1 MPARSLALLTALGL
15 VATLA
20 ACSASPEAT
29 TQASTDES
37 GSWTILTY
45 SIADTNLEDFMM
57 TDLEE
62 IGDVGTQKGLNL
74 VALVDRASDYTDTD
88 VLGLDNWEGAKL
100 LEIGQNEATVLK
112 DEGDINTGD
121 PGVLSDFLSY
131 GIENYPADHYALILS
146 DHGAS
151 WPGVGDD
158 ESSNGDGLDLAEIN
172 QGISDGLATAGL
184 EKLDLLGFDA
194 CLMATYEVASGLAP
208 LANRM
213 VASQELE
220 PGHGWDY
227 RAFDTV
233 ADDGEATVDEL
244 ASAIIDGFEAQATDE
259 GDESEITL
267 AEIDLTQMDKVDAA
281 LKAFTDILV
290 QSADGIG
297 PTVGRSLAQT
307 LGFGQSPDPDQD
319 SFMTDLSIFTSQIGV
334 DLLFASDAA
343 DDLTRAINDAVL
355 DRVDGQATKGATGL
369 SIYFPPSE
377 PYFDTDYETLPNV
390 GGWIDFLGTYYGKGK
405 EITQQPVID
414 PNAQIAFGTDGVT
427 ITGTFDSATA
437 ANLASSYIR
446 YGTVGDDGSV
456 TFLGEEDAFLSDD
469 GSGTAEGTFDLTHLT
484 LSDGYDT
491 MDAYLSL
498 YGDYDTGIFTADVPL
513 SYYSPDNEYGGDL
526 LLSAVIDSTTGE
538 TISSTYYVY
547 NEKTGTYGEFA
558 PEPDWI
564 IVPQV
569 LNVMPDGT
577 EEWVLTGD
585 VGLYADTDSLVYD
598 LPALLSGTRL
608 YIELVVVDFGG
619 NTASVSATV
628 IVP

>member
-1 MPARSLALLTALGL
+1 MRARSLALVTVLAL
-15 VATLA
+15 TLA
-20 ACSASPEAT
+20 GCSAAPEESAE
-29 TQASTDES
+29 QVAPPAS

-45 SIADTNLEDFMM
+45 SIADTNLEEYMM

-62 IGDVGTQKGLNL
+62 IGDVGTQPGLNL
-74 VALVDRASDYTDTD
+74 VALVDRASDYTDQG

-100 LEIGQNEATVLK
+100 LQINPSEATVLK

-121 PGVLSDFLSY
+121 PAVLADFLAF
-131 GIENYPADHYALILS
+131 GIENYPADHYALVLS

-158 ESSNGDGLDLAEIN
+158 ESSDGDGLSLAELN
-172 QGISDGLATAGL
+172 EGISNGLATAGL
-184 EKLDLLGFDA
+184 PKLDLLGFDA
-194 CLMATYEVASGLAP
+194 CLMATYEVASSLAP
-208 LANRM
+208 LADRM

-244 ASAIIDGFEAQATDE
+244 AGAIIDGFEAQATDE

-267 AEIDLTQMDKVDAA
+267 SEIDLTQMDEVDAA
-281 LKAFTDILV
+281 LKAFTDVLV
-290 QSADGIG
+290 ENAAGIG
-297 PTVGRSLAQT
+297 PSVGRSLAQT

-319 SFMTDLSIFTSQIGV
+319 SFMTDLSIFTSQVGV
-334 DLLFASDAA
+334 DLLFAADAA

-355 DRVDGQATKGATGL
+355 DRVDGQATKGATGM

-377 PYFDTDYETLPNV
+377 PYFNADYADLPNV
-390 GGWIDFLGTYYGKGK
+390 GGWMDFLSTYYGKGAQ
-405 EITQQPVID
+405 IGQPPVID
-414 PNAQIAFGTDGVT
+414 QNAQIAFGPDGLT
-427 ITGTFDSATA
+427 ITGFFDAATA
-437 ANLASSYIR
+437 ANLSSAYIR
-446 YGTVGDDGSV
+446 YGTVESDGSV
-456 TFLGEEDAFLSDD
+456 TFIGEEDAFLGDD
-469 GSGTAEGTFDLTHLT
+469 GSAEGTYDLTHLT

-513 SYYSPDNEYGGDL
+513 SYYSPDDEYGGDL
-526 LLSAVIDSTTGE
+526 LLSAVIDSSTGE
-538 TISSTYYVY
+538 TISSTYYIY
-547 NEKTGTYGEFA
+547 NEETGSYGEFA
-558 PEPDWI
+558 PESDWI

-577 EEWVLTGD
+577 EQWYLTGD
-585 VGLYADTDSLVYD
+585 VGLYADVDSLVYD
-598 LPALLSGTRL
+598 LPPLASGTQL
-608 YIELVVVDFGG
+608 FIQLVVVDFGG

-628 IVP
+628 TVP

>member
-1 MPARSLALLTALGL
+1 MRTRPLALATALAL
-15 VATLA
+15 AATLSACGSAPDA
-20 ACSASPEAT
+20 A
-29 TQASTDES
+29 TQSSTAES
-37 GSWTILTY
+37 GSWTVLTY
-45 SIADTNLEDFMM
+45 SIADTNLEEFMM

-62 IGDVGTQKGLNL
+62 LGDVGTQEGLNL
-74 VALVDRASDYTDTD
+74 VALVDRAADYTDTS
-88 VLGLDNWEGAKL
+88 VLGLDDWVGGKL
-100 LEIGQNEATVLK
+100 LEIGQNVATELK

-121 PGVLSDFLSY
+121 PAVLSEFLSY
-131 GIENYPADHYALILS
+131 GIENYPADHYALIVS

-158 ESSNGDGLDLAEIN
+158 ESSEGDGLSLAELN
-172 QGISDGLATAGL
+172 EGISDGLATAGL

-194 CLMATYEVASGLAP
+194 CLMATYEVASSMAP

-220 PGHGWDY
+220 PGHGWNY
-227 RAFDTV
+227 TALDTV
-233 ADDGEATVDEL
+233 ADDGQATVDEL
-244 ASAIIDGFEAQATDE
+244 AGAIIDGFQAQATDE

-281 LKAFTDILV
+281 LKAFTDVLV

-297 PTVGRSLAQT
+297 PTVGRTLADT
-307 LGFGQSPDPDQD
+307 LGFGKSPDPDQD
-319 SFMTDLSIFTSQIGV
+319 SFMADLSNFTSQIGV

-377 PYFDTDYETLPNV
+377 PYFNADYEALPNL
-390 GGWIDFLGTYYGKGK
+390 GGWMEFLRTYYGKGK
-405 EITQQPVID
+405 EITQEPVID
-414 PNAQIAFGTDGVT
+414 PNAQIAFGPDGVT
-427 ITGTFDSATA
+427 ITGAFDAATA

-456 TFLGEEDAFLSDD
+456 SFLGEEDADLLGD
-469 GSGTAEGTFDLTHLT
+469 GTASGTYDLTHLT
-484 LSDGYDT
+484 LADGYDT

-526 LLSAVIDSTTGE
+526 LLSAVIDSNTGE
-538 TISSTYYVY
+538 TVSSTFYVY
-547 NEKTGTYGEFA
+547 NEESGNYGEFS

-569 LNVMPDGT
+569 LNVLPDGT
-577 EEWVLTGD
+577 EEWVLTSD
-585 VGLYADTDSLVYD
+585 VGLYADIDALVYD
-598 LPALLSGTRL
+598 LPPLPSGTKL

-628 IVP
+628 TVP